1 VAIGINTTGSLL
13 DGTMGLSV
21 PEQVH
26 VAPLGIERD
35 RVVEPPV
42 EHSADR
48 VVLLQ
53 YLPGSLRHHLEDEAI
68 ETTFDDHGID
78 CEVVEVEIED
88 LFDAVAAFG
97 RVLGAHADDRVYVNL
112 ASGDKVTAI
121 GGMIACMAD
130 GSAQP
135 YYVEAEEY
143 GSLQPPAPR
152 GVRSIDTVPTY
163 HIERPERQHLAIMAH
178 VADSERTNAAGDPY
192 RIKRELF
199 EYGERAGLPF
209 MLDFDGDTDKG
220 KFRRLD
226 AHVISPLSE
235 RGYVEIEQ
243 VGTQKRV
250 FLTEDGRNTLR
261 AFEYLLE

>member
-1 VAIGINTTGSLL
+1 
-13 DGTMGLSV
+13 MGFTV
-21 PEQVH
+21 PEHVH
-26 VAPLGIERD
+26 VAPLGMEHD
-35 RVVEPPV
+35 RIVEPPV
-42 EHSADR
+42 EHGADR

-53 YLPGSLRHHLEDEAI
+53 YLPEGLRAHLRDDDVASALEEA
-68 ETTFDDHGID
+68 DVA
-78 CEVVEVEIED
+78 CEVVEVRVDD

-97 RVLGAHADDRVYVNL
+97 RVLDRFADDSVYVNL

-135 YYVEAEEY
+135 YYVGAEEH
-143 GSLQPPAPR
+143 GSHQPPAPR
-152 GVRSIDTVPTY
+152 GVRSIQTVPSY
-163 HIERPERQHLAIMAH
+163 HIERPEYQHLAVMAH
-178 VADSERTNAAGDPY
+178 VADADRTDAGGEPY

-199 EYGERAGLPF
+199 EFGEDEGLAF
-209 MLDFDGDTDKG
+209 MSDFDGETDKG

-226 AHVISPLSE
+226 AHVVGPLE
-235 RGYVEIEQ
+235 EVGYVTVEQ

-261 AFEYLLE
+261 AFRYVLADLDAERAE